1 MEHTFILMMAGVTSL
16 GTFILGVKGLRLS
29 GSDLWAGL
37 GRTCESIG
45 LTLVFFALNLI
56 VGLMIVYAARR
67 LMGRFVTL
75 YSLSDIT
82 LLVLSLLQAL
92 TFQAWL
98 AGSLRRGGADVPHGR
113 RFGRD

>member
-1 MEHTFILMMAGVTSL
+1 MSPRNSWPACITGSLATSRTRTVMEHTVVLMMAGVTSL

-56 VGLMIVYAARR
+56 VGLMFVYAARR

-75 YSLSDIT
+75 YSLSDVT
-82 LLVLSLLQAL
+82 LL
-92 TFQAWL
+92 
-98 AGSLRRGGADVPHGR
+98 
-113 RFGRD
+113 